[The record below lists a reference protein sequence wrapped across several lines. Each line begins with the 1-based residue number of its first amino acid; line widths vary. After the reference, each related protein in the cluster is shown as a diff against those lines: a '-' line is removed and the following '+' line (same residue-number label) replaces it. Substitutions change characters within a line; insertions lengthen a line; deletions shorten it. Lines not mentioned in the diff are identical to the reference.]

1 MNIPSLIIL
10 ILLFISVCLICK
22 NEIINKPLL
31 LIPMLLVGLLVI
43 SIIKNDNVEH
53 MTNEAISNCA
63 SLFNGGNGT
72 VKDLT
77 VTGEIKLPNG
87 WKIRGNNDGLFINKG
102 DTNGS
107 DNQPHFVMSNDG
119 NLWLS
124 RSTARGW
131 VADYIGDT
139 RANYFKQGS
148 EELKLSNNW
157 KITSPNDLRIYDG
170 GNQQTVIHRNN
181 TGNGAW
187 NNVMWNKGRIMSEE
201 KDVVTYGQT
210 ISIHGRRGMLDNWA
224 NRCNSGD
231 RDRDV
236 GMGCSEG
243 INSDVNWKWQIRK
256 R

>member
-1 MNIPSLIIL
+1 
-10 ILLFISVCLICK
+10 
-22 NEIINKPLL
+22 
-31 LIPMLLVGLLVI
+31 MLLVGLLVI

-63 SLFNGGNGT
+63 SLFNGGNGK
-72 VKDLT
+72 VQNLE
-77 VTGEIKLPNG
+77 VTGKISMNG
-87 WKIRGNNDGLFINKG
+87 WEIYKEGHTPHLVIKANNGEWNK
-102 DTNGS
+102 
-107 DNQPHFVMSNDG
+107 DNTGFFVLTNDG
-119 NLWLS
+119 NIHLNN
-124 RSTARGW
+124 TKGKGW
-131 VADYIGDT
+131 IADNIGGI
-139 RANYFKQGS
+139 RNEYFKQGS

-157 KITSPNDLRIYDG
+157 RITSPQDLRIYDG
-170 GNQQTVIHRNN
+170 ANQQTVIHRNN
-181 TGNGAW
+181 TGDGNW